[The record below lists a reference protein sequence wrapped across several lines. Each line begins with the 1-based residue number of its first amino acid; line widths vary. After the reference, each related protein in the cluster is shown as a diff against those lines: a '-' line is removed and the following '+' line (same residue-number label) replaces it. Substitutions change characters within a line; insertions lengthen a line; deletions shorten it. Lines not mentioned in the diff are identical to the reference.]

1 MKKVFVLAIILI
13 LTLTSCGSKKNTIIE
28 MPAFDD
34 SNNIHEMLDIT
45 PETDYGNIVA
55 YSNEATYGIEQ
66 KNLMVTVKN
75 NNVGKGFYLYSVP
88 YLQVK
93 KNNDWE
99 NIDYSEEKFVCQWLY
114 IGEEGN
120 TDLPNYTILTVPT
133 EILENKP
140 ETGNYRF
147 VIFTKDTIL
156 YAEFTIQ

>member
-34 SNNIHEMLDIT
+34 SNNIHEMLEIT

-99 NIDYSEEKFVCQWLY
+99 NMDYSEEKFVCQWLY

-120 TDLPNYTILTVPT
+120 TDSPNYTILTVPT
-133 EILENKP
+133 EILETKL

-147 VIFTKDTIL
+147 IVFTRDTTL
-156 YAEFTIQ
+156 YAGFTIQ